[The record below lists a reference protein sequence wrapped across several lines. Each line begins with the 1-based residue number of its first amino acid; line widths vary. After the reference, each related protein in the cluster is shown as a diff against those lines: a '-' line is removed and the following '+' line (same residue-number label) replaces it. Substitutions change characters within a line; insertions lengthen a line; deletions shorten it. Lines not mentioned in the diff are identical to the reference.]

1 MSNNPLIGAKGEN
14 AIKRRAF
21 GEGIHDCVGHIYS
34 YIVLK
39 LVIAKLLS
47 QFK

>member
-14 AIKRRAF
+14 AIKRRAI

-39 LVIAKLLS
+39 LVITIQIS
-47 QFK
+47 HN